1 MDILTLFSCC
11 STLTTS
17 TAVRQLAI
25 IAQAMLSMT
34 GRVTMLNLS
43 RWTDKGGSQRSLQRF
58 YATSLAWG
66 ELLVEFFR
74 CHLFDANDEYI
85 VGGDATTV
93 TKAGEQTHGIDRFF
107 SGVVGQVVKG
117 LEFFVLSLISV
128 KRRKSYPLM
137 VGQTVRSK
145 AENAILKHR
154 QEVRLAKSRQPKKKR
169 KKLRGRPKGVKNKEK
184 EKLNFSA
191 ELLRINQLLKQILQL
206 VRLFVVVKYLVLD
219 GHFGHAQAVLMGR
232 ENGLELVSKLRCDAS
247 LYEKYEGEY
256 SGKGRKK
263 KYGKKLNYDELPVK
277 YLQKSES
284 EGDVTTNYYQGIF
297 LNRKFGCRLNVV
309 IIEKRDVPKGKVG
322 HILLFSSDVQLD
334 WEKLIEY
341 YRLRFQI
348 EFNFRDAK
356 QHFGLEDFMNTTKV
370 GVENAANLSFMM
382 VNLSAKLLEERA
394 TSCVGINDL
403 KSQFRG
409 IFYALET
416 IKIVEPKAERILI
429 EKVKSVISR
438 IGSIH
443 RYNFSNSS
451 A

>member
-1 MDILTLFSCC
+1 
-11 STLTTS
+11 
-17 TAVRQLAI
+17 
-25 IAQAMLSMT
+25 
-34 GRVTMLNLS
+34 MLNLS

-58 YATSLAWG
+58 YATCLPWT
-66 ELLVEFFR
+66 EMLVEFF
-74 CHLFDANDEYI
+74 HQYLFDQTDEYI
-85 VGGDATTV
+85 LGGDATTV
-93 TKAGEQTHGIDRFF
+93 TKAGTQTHGIDRFF
-107 SGVVGQVVKG
+107 SGVLGQVVKG

-145 AENAILKHR
+145 EEKAILKQR
-154 QEVRLAKSRQPKKKR
+154 REERGAQR
-169 KKLRGRPKGVKNKEK
+169 KKPTKKCRKMRGRPKGVKNKDK
-184 EKLNFSA
+184 EKLEFSA
-191 ELLRINQLLKQILQL
+191 ELLRINQLLKRMLQL
-206 VRLFVVVKYLVLD
+206 VRLFVAVKYLVLD

-247 LYEKYEGEY
+247 LSEKYEGEY

-277 YLQKSES
+277 YLKKSES
-284 EGDVTTNYYQGIF
+284 EGDVVTRYYQGIF
-297 LNRKFGCRLNVV
+297 LNRKFSCRLNVV
-309 IIEKRDVPKGKVG
+309 IIEKKDLKKGKVG
-322 HILLFSSDVQLD
+322 HILLFSSDVELG

-356 QHFGLEDFMNTTKV
+356 QHFGLEDFMNTTEV

-382 VNLSAKLLEERA
+382 VNLSAKLLAQRA

-409 IFYALET
+409 EYYALET
-416 IKIVEPKAERILI
+416 IKIVQPKAERILI
-429 EKVKSVISR
+429 EQVKEVISR

-443 RYNFSNSS
+443 RYNFSNSFT
-451 A
+451 